1 MKAFS
6 SLRSRMVIVV
16 LLSAGP
22 ALALLYAT
30 GLENRVHSKKMAED
44 RASRLVRLVALD
56 QKQALI
62 SARQLVEIIAQLP
75 QVFLHKKKACDNVVT
90 KAKTIYPS
98 IASLGA
104 IKLNGDVFC
113 SAIPFETG
121 LSAANSSWFK
131 EVLKTREYAISSF
144 HVGGLTKK
152 PVMTLAFP
160 SFAPGGKLAA
170 IVFVSVDLKWLNQI
184 IALEQ
189 LPPGY
194 ELTIIDPKGTVL
206 ARTPDPEFWVG
217 DNHRDVPVI
226 SSILSGKQT
235 GTFQSIGLDGRE
247 SLFAFLP
254 LQVGPDKPEAYAY
267 VGIRNDV
274 AFAEFDKIFFRNI
287 AGLISVILIALLV
300 ASWGSDLIVLRRLRE
315 LVSAT
320 RKLATGDLSI
330 RSNIKS
336 GGEVGQLATA
346 FDDMADALEKE
357 GEKTRESRNQLQASQ
372 SMLSTILNSIPVRVF
387 WKDKKLN
394 YIGCNELFARDV
406 DLETPYQVIGK
417 NDFDLPWADQ
427 AEKYR
432 ANDLDVITSGIPKLM
447 YEVVQTDVNGVE
459 RWLEVSKIPLQDLDE
474 QVIGV
479 LGIYQDITPRKHFEN
494 KLNHMAYHDGLTG
507 LINRRE
513 FENRLR
519 NILEK
524 TRLEDQEHALLYI
537 DLDQFKIINDTC
549 GHFAGDELL
558 KQLANVL
565 SGSVRHND
573 VLARL
578 GGDEFG
584 VILEN
589 CQSERALVIA
599 EEILNN
605 VRNFK
610 FVWKAKSFS
619 VGASIGLVVL
629 DASTPSMQEL
639 LSRADMACYAAKDLG
654 RNRVHVYEEDNL
666 DLQRR
671 HGEMRWV
678 GRINNAF
685 TMEQF
690 RLYYQDIVPLQE
702 TSALHHREILLRM
715 ANDDGSVVLPATFI
729 AAAER
734 YGLMQRIDQ
743 WVISTVLDWLEKSRQ
758 QNETLDFGRV
768 FINLSGTSLGD
779 ESFLMFIREKI
790 RKVAHLTSHLGFE
803 ITETS
808 AIADFA
814 NAEKFISE
822 IKKAGCQVALDDFGA
837 GMSSFSYLRSLPVDF
852 IKIDGSFVR
861 TMLDD
866 PMDLA
871 IVRSINQVGH
881 VANIRTIAEYVES
894 AEVEQALAGMGID
907 YAQGFR
913 IAKAKP
919 LEDPHS

>member
-6 SLRSRMVIVV
+6 SLRSRLVIVV

-30 GLENRVHSKKMAED
+30 ALENRARSKEMAENS
-44 RASRLVRLVALD
+44 ASRLVRQVALD
-56 QKQALI
+56 QKQALS
-62 SARQLVEIIAQLP
+62 SARQLVEAIARLP
-75 QVFLHKKKACDNVVT
+75 QVFLYKKKACNTVVAQ
-90 KAKTIYPS
+90 AKTIYPL
-98 IASLGA
+98 IASIGA
-104 IKLNGDVFC
+104 IKPNGDVFC
-113 SAIPFETG
+113 SALPFDAG
-121 LSAANSSWFK
+121 LNAANSPWFK
-131 EVLKTREYAISSF
+131 KALKTRDYAVSRF
-144 HVGGLTKK
+144 YTGRLTRR
-152 PVMTLAFP
+152 PVMTLAYP
-160 SFAPGGKLAA
+160 SFAVDGKLAA
-170 IVFVSVDLKWLNQI
+170 IVFVSTDLSWLNQI
-184 IALEQ
+184 LTQEQ

-194 ELTIIDPKGTVL
+194 VLTVIDPKGIVL
-206 ARTPDPEFWVG
+206 ARTPDPGFWVG
-217 DNHRDVPVI
+217 DNHLDVPVI
-226 SSILSGKQT
+226 SSILSRKQT

-247 SLFAFLP
+247 SLFASLP
-254 LQVGPDKPEAYAY
+254 LQVGPDKPEAFAY

-274 AFAEFDKIFFRNI
+274 AYAEFDKIFYRNI
-287 AGLISVILIALLV
+287 VGLISVILIALLV
-300 ASWGSDLIVLRRLRE
+300 ATWGSDLIVLRRLRE
-315 LVSAT
+315 LVATT

-330 RSNIKS
+330 RTNITS
-336 GGEVGQLATA
+336 GGEVGQLASA

-357 GEKTRESRNQLQASQ
+357 GEKTRESRNELQASQ

-387 WKDKKLN
+387 WKNKKLN

-406 DLETPYQVIGK
+406 KLETPNQVIGK
-417 NDFDLPWADQ
+417 NDYDLPWADQ
-427 AEKYR
+427 AKKYR
-432 ANDLDVITSGIPKLM
+432 ANDLDVITSGIPKLL
-447 YEVVQTDVNGVE
+447 YEVVQTDANGNE
-459 RWLEVSKIPLQDLDE
+459 RWLEVSKIPLKDLDE

-479 LGIYQDITPRKHFEN
+479 LGIYQDITPRKHVEK

-524 TRLEDQEHALLYI
+524 THLEDQEHALLYI

-558 KQLANVL
+558 KQLANIL

-589 CQSERALVIA
+589 CQSGRALIIA

-610 FVWKAKSFS
+610 FVWKTKSFS

-654 RNRVHVYEEDNL
+654 RNRVHVYEEGNL
-666 DLQRR
+666 DLQQR

-685 TMEQF
+685 ELEQF
-690 RLYYQDIVPLQE
+690 RLYYQDIIPLQD
-702 TSALHHREILLRM
+702 TAALPHREILLRM
-715 ANDDGSVVLPATFI
+715 VNDDGGVVLPATFI

-743 WVISTVLDWLEKSRQ
+743 WVISAVLIWLEKRCQ

-779 ESFLMFIREKI
+779 ESFLTFIREKI
-790 RKVAHLTSHLGFE
+790 REIAHLTRYLGFE

-822 IKKAGCQVALDDFGA
+822 VKKAGCQVALDDFGA

-866 PMDLA
+866 PMDMA

-881 VANIRTIAEYVES
+881 VANIKTIAEYVET

-913 IAKAKP
+913 ISRAKP
-919 LEDPHS
+919 LDDL

>member
-1 MKAFS
+1 M
-6 SLRSRMVIVV
+6 
-16 LLSAGP
+16 
-22 ALALLYAT
+22 LYIT
-30 GLENRVHSKKMAED
+30 GLENRAHAKKMAED
-44 RASRLVRLVALD
+44 HISRLVKQVALD
-56 QKQALI
+56 QKQALF
-62 SARQLVEIIAQLP
+62 SARHLVETIAQLP
-75 QVFLHKKKACDNVVT
+75 QVFLNKGKECDAVVT
-90 KAKTIYPS
+90 RAKTIYPL
-98 IASLGA
+98 IASVGA
-104 IKLNGDVFC
+104 IKPNGDVFC
-113 SAIPFETG
+113 SAIPFDAG

-131 EVLKTREYAISSF
+131 EALKNRGYAISRY
-144 HVGGLTKK
+144 HMGGLSKK
-152 PVMTLAFP
+152 PIMTLAYP
-160 SFAPGGKLAA
+160 SFNTGGKLAA
-170 IVFVSVDLKWLNQI
+170 IVFVSIDLKWLNQI
-184 IALEQ
+184 ITLEQ

-194 ELTIIDPKGTVL
+194 VLTIIDPQGTVL
-206 ARTPDPEFWVG
+206 ARTPDPKFWVG

-226 SSILSGKQT
+226 REILAGKQV
-235 GTFQSIGLDGRE
+235 GTFQSRGLDGKE
-247 SLFAFLP
+247 ALFAFQP
-254 LQVGPDKPEAYAY
+254 LQVDTGISMAYAY

-274 AFAEFDKIFFRNI
+274 AYAEFDKILYRNLF
-287 AGLISVILIALLV
+287 GLISVIFVALLV

-330 RSNIKS
+330 RTNIASK
-336 GGEVGQLATA
+336 GEVGQLASA
-346 FDDMADALEKE
+346 IDDMADALEKE
-357 GEKTRESRNQLQASQ
+357 SKKTRESRNQLQASQ

-394 YIGCNELFARDV
+394 YIGCNELFAKDV

-417 NDFDLPWADQ
+417 NDFDFPWADQ

-432 ANDLDVITSGIPKLM
+432 ANDLDVITSGTPKLL
-447 YEVVQTDVNGVE
+447 YEVVQTDSNGNE
-459 RWLEVSKIPLQDLDE
+459 RWLEVSKIPLQDLNE

-479 LGIYQDITPRKHFEN
+479 LGIYQDITPRKSTEK

-519 NILEK
+519 HILEK

-537 DLDQFKIINDTC
+537 DLDQFKIINDTS

-565 SGSVRHND
+565 SGSVRNND

-599 EEILNN
+599 EEILSN
-605 VRNFK
+605 VQSFK
-610 FVWKAKSFS
+610 FIWKAKTFS
-619 VGASIGLVVL
+619 VGASIGLIVL
-629 DASTPSMQEL
+629 DASAPNMQEL

-654 RNRVHVYEEDNL
+654 RNRVHVYEENNL

-685 TMEQF
+685 ELEQF
-690 RLYYQDIVPLQE
+690 RLYYQDIVPLQD
-702 TSALHHREILLRM
+702 TAALPHREILLRM
-715 ANDDGSVVLPATFI
+715 INDDGSVVLPAAFI

-743 WVISTVLDWLEKSRQ
+743 WVISTVINWLEKSRQ
-758 QNETLDFGRV
+758 QNEVLDFERV

-779 ESFLMFIREKI
+779 ESFLNFIREKI
-790 RKVAHLTSHLGFE
+790 RKVAHLTRYLGFE

-808 AIADFA
+808 AIADFSH
-814 NAEKFISE
+814 AEKFISE

-866 PMDLA
+866 PMDMA

-894 AEVEQALAGMGID
+894 AEVERALAGMGID

-913 IAKAKP
+913 ISKAKP
-919 LEDPHS
+919 LDDLPG